1 MKTINEI
8 KEKFDY
14 HLKYTLASDKERRTD
29 EYNLEALSFTLKE
42 PIIDAWN
49 ATIQKY
55 RKNKVKR
62 VCYLSLEFLM
72 GRLLTNNLL
81 NLGMYDK
88 VKKSLEQSGVDLDN
102 VIQTEKDAGL
112 GNGGLGRLAACFLD
126 SLSTLGYPAIGYGIR
141 YNYGIFRR
149 EIENGYQKENTVL

>member
-1 MKTINEI
+1 M
-8 KEKFDY
+8 
-14 HLKYTLASDKERRTD
+14 
-29 EYNLEALSFTLKE
+29 SFTLKE

-102 VIQTEKDAGL
+102 VIQAE
-112 GNGGLGRLAACFLD
+112 
-126 SLSTLGYPAIGYGIR
+126 
-141 YNYGIFRR
+141 
-149 EIENGYQKENTVL
+149 

>member
-62 VCYLSLEFLM
+62 V
-72 GRLLTNNLL
+72 
-81 NLGMYDK
+81 
-88 VKKSLEQSGVDLDN
+88 
-102 VIQTEKDAGL
+102 
-112 GNGGLGRLAACFLD
+112 
-126 SLSTLGYPAIGYGIR
+126 
-141 YNYGIFRR
+141 
-149 EIENGYQKENTVL
+149 